1 MQTEGVTPL
10 SRLDIKNPSRAQ
22 TVVDN
27 LYRDV
32 ERRIAASPPGLCPVD
47 MSLSFLQ
54 LCHAQSCGKCVPCR
68 IGLGQ
73 LSKLIATV
81 LDGTADMS
89 TLAIIEKT
97 ARTVVNTADCA
108 IGRDAARLVLE
119 GFRDDYEE
127 HILHHRCLAG
137 LQLPVPCVA
146 LCPAGVDVPGYMAL
160 IGEGRC
166 ADAVRLIRKDNPF
179 PVACAYI
186 CEHPCE
192 ARCRRNMIDD
202 AINIRGL
209 KRYAVDT
216 AGDVPQPPCAPP
228 TGKKVAIIGG
238 GPSGLSCAYY
248 LALMGHKVTVFEE
261 REKLGGMLR
270 YGIPSY
276 RFPREKLE
284 KLLTKY
290 GYDAVFYPHFEVQR
304 FLSAFHTE
312 HPHVKIGALGQM
324 DVQTLLM
331 ESALLITDFSSIQFD
346 FAYMLKPEIYY
357 QFDEAR
363 YWGTHHDRGY
373 FDYRVDGFGEVVT
386 TQEALLQAIE
396 TALASECAVTPEMQ
410 KHIRDTF
417 GALDD
422 HNCERNHQAIR
433 ELMS

>member
-1 MQTEGVTPL
+1 MSDILRKFRRGATLLGELIKYEAAALCAGVLKVT
-10 SRLDIKNPSRAQ
+10 NPRYRHVWLVSERGREARDNGYHYFAYLRREHPEINAVYVADPQLPDYDRVAQ
-22 TVVDN
+22 LGAVVP
-27 LYRDV
+27 YRSW
-32 ERRIAASPPGLCPVD
+32 RHYLLCAASEMKVSTHVSGYTPDIERYYMLDKLHIVRGKKV
-47 MSLSFLQ
+47 FLQ
-54 LCHAQSCGKCVPCR
+54 HG
-68 IGLGQ
+68 I
-73 LSKLIATV
+73 
-81 LDGTADMS
+81 
-89 TLAIIEKT
+89 
-97 ARTVVNTADCA
+97 
-108 IGRDAARLVLE
+108 
-119 GFRDDYEE
+119 
-127 HILHHRCLAG
+127 
-137 LQLPVPCVA
+137 
-146 LCPAGVDVPGYMAL
+146 
-160 IGEGRC
+160 
-166 ADAVRLIRKDNPF
+166 
-179 PVACAYI
+179 
-186 CEHPCE
+186 
-192 ARCRRNMIDD
+192 MIDD
-202 AINIRGL
+202 MKWYHYPNVVMDLFVTTLQKERDFVESAFGYPKGVVRRLGL
-209 KRYAVDT
+209 CRYDALLHPHETKRQVLFMPTWRTYAVE
-216 AGDVPQPPCAPP
+216 
-228 TGKKVAIIGG
+228 GKTQAE
-238 GPSGLSCAYY
+238 
-248 LALMGHKVTVFEE
+248 FEQTD
-261 REKLGGMLR
+261 
-270 YGIPSY
+270 YFQHWQAVISDP
-276 RFPREKLE
+276 KLE

-373 FDYRVDGFGEVVT
+373 FDYRVDGFGAVVT